1 MTCVLV
7 TGGSGRLGRA
17 VLDRLAAAGHE
28 VRAASRTGRR
38 GAVDDPAGDAVPRV
52 REPGVR
58 EPGVREPGVH
68 RDGAARRPG
77 GRPGGAGAAGGRA

>member
-52 REPGVR
+52 REPGV
-58 EPGVREPGVH
+58 H

>member
-38 GAVDDPAGDAVPRV
+38 GAVDDPAGDAVSR
-52 REPGVR
+52 VR